1 MGKRKKHM
9 TPAERAAARRTSGVA
24 EEQSEAPGREVL
36 RRDRVARNLESA
48 RETLARR
55 IVTTVEVVLVIF
67 PFAVWGHVGLGGVS
81 LEGAFAGDPGFVVS
95 FLAAVAQPFVAWLI
109 RIAYR
114 HYTEGDGGYAHGNL
128 IGLTCAELMLQNVVG
143 LAGCAVLLWRL
154 WRPAAGE
161 LAEWRECR
169 GVGGVAVD
177 ISGAL
182 VVIAIGAVCA
192 FASWRLGL
200 A

>member
-1 MGKRKKHM
+1 M
-9 TPAERAAARRTSGVA
+9 
-24 EEQSEAPGREVL
+24 
-36 RRDRVARNLESA
+36 ARNLESA

-114 HYTEGDGGYAHGNL
+114 HYTEGDGGYALGNL

>member
-1 MGKRKKHM
+1 M
-9 TPAERAAARRTSGVA
+9 TPAERAAARRNPGDGAVA
-24 EEQSEAPGREVL
+24 GREAKAAAL
-36 RRDRVARNLESA
+36 RPTARNLESA
-48 RETLARR
+48 RERLTRR
-55 IVTTVEVVLVIF
+55 VVTAVQVVLVIF
-67 PFAVWGHVGLGGVS
+67 PFAVWGYVGLGGVS
-81 LEGAFAGDPGFVVS
+81 LEKAFAGDPGFVVS

-114 HYTEGDGGYAHGNL
+114 HYTEGDGGYALGNL
-128 IGLTCAELMLQNVVG
+128 IGLICAELMLQNVVG

-169 GVGGVAVD
+169 GVGGVVVD

-182 VVIAIGAVCA
+182 VVIVIGAVCA

>member
-1 MGKRKKHM
+1 
-9 TPAERAAARRTSGVA
+9 
-24 EEQSEAPGREVL
+24 
-36 RRDRVARNLESA
+36 
-48 RETLARR
+48 
-55 IVTTVEVVLVIF
+55 
-67 PFAVWGHVGLGGVS
+67 
-81 LEGAFAGDPGFVVS
+81 
-95 FLAAVAQPFVAWLI
+95 
-109 RIAYR
+109 
-114 HYTEGDGGYAHGNL
+114 
-128 IGLTCAELMLQNVVG
+128 MLQNVVG

-169 GVGGVAVD
+169 GVGGVGGVVVD

-182 VVIAIGAVCA
+182 VVIVIGAVCA